1 MTISLQQLKQ
11 LQCQPTIVIHSLD
24 PVLYQATADLEGVQH
39 LITDEQGAPLRTF
52 NLTDMK
58 RLLADIPLQALW
70 LSHQS
75 AYDEM
80 VGQPTREA
88 TNQLLVP
95 LDVTTNPPS
104 LSSVH

>member
-11 LQCQPTIVIHSLD
+11 FQSIPTIVIHSLD
-24 PVLYQATADLEGVQH
+24 PVLYQATAELDGVQH
-39 LITDEQGAPLRTF
+39 LITNEHGAPLRTF

-58 RLLADIPLQALW
+58 VLLEDLPLQALW

-80 VGQPTREA
+80 VGQPARES

-95 LDVTTNPPS
+95 LNVTTNPPP
-104 LSSVH
+104 SSSIH